1 MLKDYRYDKGKKPW
15 RQTKST
21 QNNVIERFWP
31 ELNSR
36 VNYPIKRAMLQIS
49 DAEEYDMTDPVV
61 KYCFSWLTIFVAKD
75 ATQHL
80 LQSWNHHRVP
90 GPGGCVPIQNMIETK
105 RTVNLIEPLIPT
117 TPEAV
122 RMYEELGG
130 RLTRDSRFGYDP
142 LGAVEHAYESRL
154 VLFQQNQPTGKELFR
169 NIVHGDFFLLER
181 AVEYFYRLTIDLG
194 NNFGL

>member
-1 MLKDYRYDKGKKPW
+1 
-15 RQTKST
+15 
-21 QNNVIERFWP
+21 
-31 ELNSR
+31 
-36 VNYPIKRAMLQIS
+36 
-49 DAEEYDMTDPVV
+49 
-61 KYCFSWLTIFVAKD
+61 
-75 ATQHL
+75 
-80 LQSWNHHRVP
+80 
-90 GPGGCVPIQNMIETK
+90 MIETK

-130 RLTRDSRFGYDP
+130 TLTRDSRFGYDP
-142 LGAVEHAYESRL
+142 LGAVEHTYESRL